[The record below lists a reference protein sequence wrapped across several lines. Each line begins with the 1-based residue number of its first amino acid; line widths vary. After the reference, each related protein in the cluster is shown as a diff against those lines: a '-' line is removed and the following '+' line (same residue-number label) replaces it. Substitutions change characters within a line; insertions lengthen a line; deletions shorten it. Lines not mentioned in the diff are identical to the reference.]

1 MYNILYI
8 CMYNMY
14 VQYFFIHSSSH
25 GHLGCLHILAI
36 MNNAAMNMYIHV
48 HVKIPLWDNGFMRL
62 LYHHFFFYCLE
73 VFILDFQIYS
83 HFHHFGFKVE
93 SIITL

>member
-1 MYNILYI
+1 MKKIWCVYIYVHVCMYNILYI

-48 HVKIPLWDNGFMRL
+48 HVKIPL
-62 LYHHFFFYCLE
+62 
-73 VFILDFQIYS
+73 
-83 HFHHFGFKVE
+83 
-93 SIITL
+93 